1 MSIVPQRRAK
11 VVVLVALAVAFGG
24 AAQAREAPPPI
35 PADALGLYVSA
46 RGDEVAALVA
56 VEGRLLYIARAGALE
71 VTARRA
77 PTGYELVML
86 PASAAPAKAAGD
98 DDDDDDDQPKLPLPH
113 RLTLL
118 APKTSDARWR
128 LAPAP
133 FLVQLR
139 DPLAA
144 RITSRVE
151 RHELR
156 AVDEKLLRARENLR
170 TYTRLVREQP
180 AKELADRVSGIDPST
195 LPLLGGPVGSV
206 VRSLSFEL
214 DELAEAVAPGE
225 AARFAAYR
233 RALERV
239 TKDRTAMWP
248 PRDDAFLLQLA
259 ARRWP
264 TAEAFVLRGGS
275 VMSLKVAGH
284 PGFDGGANQCR
295 LGVLVPDPSLNHSL
309 PFAPFK
315 APAPGK
321 LAYFPYVFE
330 VLVNG
335 REHACDGPIAVRPF
349 HAIKR
354 GTLLLQLI
362 GDSEGRVVGALF
374 AGYMSAGFF
383 VAPDTS
389 LDALDAFL
397 ASPAAEFPPR
407 SK

>member
-1 MSIVPQRRAK
+1 VSIVPRRRAR
-11 VVVLVALAVAFGG
+11 VVVLVALAVTFGG
-24 AAQAREAPPPI
+24 AAQARATPPPI

-46 RGDEVAALVA
+46 KGDEVAALVA
-56 VEGRLLYIARAGALE
+56 VEGRLLYIARSVALE
-71 VTARRA
+71 VPARRA
-77 PTGYELVML
+77 PTGYQLAML
-86 PASAAPAKAAGD
+86 PASAVPAKAAR
-98 DDDDDDDQPKLPLPH
+98 DDDDDDQPKLPLPH

-118 APKTSDARWR
+118 APKGGDARWR
-128 LAPAP
+128 MAPAP

-144 RITSRVE
+144 RITSRGE
-151 RHELR
+151 RRELR
-156 AVDEKLLRARENLR
+156 AVDEKLLRARENLGK
-170 TYTRLVREQP
+170 YTRLVRERP
-180 AKELADRVSGIDPST
+180 AKELADEVSGIDPST
-195 LPLLGGPVGSV
+195 LPLLGGPVGFIA
-206 VRSLSFEL
+206 RSLSGEL
-214 DELAEAVAPGE
+214 DELAGAVAPGE

-239 TKDRTAMWP
+239 AKDRTAMWP
-248 PRDDAFLLQLA
+248 PGDDAFLLQLA

-275 VMSLKVAGH
+275 VMSLKVAGQ
-284 PGFDGGANQCR
+284 PGFEGGANQCR
-295 LGVLVPDPSLNHSL
+295 LGVLVPDPSWNNSQ

-335 REHACDGPIAVRPF
+335 EEHACDGPIDVRPF

-362 GDSEGRVVGALF
+362 GDTEGRVVGALF

-389 LDALDAFL
+389 LDAFEAFL
-397 ASPAAEFPPR
+397 ASPAAELPPR

>member
-1 MSIVPQRRAK
+1 MSIVPGRRAK

-24 AAQAREAPPPI
+24 AAQARETPPPI
-35 PADALGLYVSA
+35 LADALGLYVSA
-46 RGDEVAALVA
+46 KGDELAALVA

-98 DDDDDDDQPKLPLPH
+98 DDDEDDQPKLPLPR

-118 APKTSDARWR
+118 APKSGDARWR
-128 LAPAP
+128 MAPAP

-144 RITSRVE
+144 RITSRSE
-151 RHELR
+151 RRELR
-156 AVDEKLLRARENLR
+156 AVDEKVLRARENLR

-195 LPLLGGPVGSV
+195 LPLLGGPLGSV
-206 VRSLSFEL
+206 VSSLSYEL
-214 DELAEAVAPGE
+214 DELAEAVTPGE

-239 TKDRTAMWP
+239 AKDRTAMWP

-374 AGYMSAGFF
+374 AGYMSGGFF
-383 VAPDTS
+383 LAPDTS
-389 LDALDAFL
+389 LDAFEAFL

>member
-1 MSIVPQRRAK
+1 MSIVSRRCAS
-11 VVVLVALAVAFGG
+11 VVVFVALAVSFRG
-24 AAQAREAPPPI
+24 AAQAHETPSPI

-46 RGDEVAALVA
+46 NGDEVAALVA
-56 VEGRLLYIARAGALE
+56 IDGRLLYIARAGALE

-77 PTGYELVML
+77 PTGYDLVIL
-86 PASAAPAKAAGD
+86 SASAVPAKAAGD
-98 DDDDDDDQPKLPLPH
+98 DDGADGQPKLPLPR

-118 APKTSDARWR
+118 APKGGDARWR
-128 LAPAP
+128 MAPAP

-144 RITSRVE
+144 RIAARGT

-156 AVDEKLLRARENLR
+156 AVDEKLMRARQKLR
-170 TYTRLVREQP
+170 KYTRLLREQP
-180 AKELADRVSGIDPST
+180 AKELADEVSGIDPST
-195 LPLLGGPVGSV
+195 LPLLGGPVGLV

-214 DELAEAVAPGE
+214 DELAETVAPGE
-225 AARFAAYR
+225 AANFAAYR

-239 TKDRTAMWP
+239 VKDRTAMWP

-264 TAEAFVLRGGS
+264 TTEAFVLRGGS

-284 PGFDGGANQCR
+284 PGFDGGTSQCR
-295 LGVLVPDPSLNHSL
+295 LGVLVPDPSWNHSL

-315 APAPGK
+315 TPPPGK
-321 LAYFPYVFE
+321 LAYFPYVLE

-335 REHACDGPIAVRPF
+335 DKRACDGPIDVRPF
-349 HAIKR
+349 HAIQR

-362 GDSEGRVVGALF
+362 GDADGRVVGALV
-374 AGYMSAGFF
+374 AGYMSGGFF
-383 VAPDTS
+383 VAPDAS
-389 LDALDAFL
+389 LDAFDEFL
-397 ASPAAEFPPR
+397 ASPAAELPPR

>member
-98 DDDDDDDQPKLPLPH
+98 DDDDDDQPKLPLPH

-170 TYTRLVREQP
+170 KYTRLVRERP

-239 TKDRTAMWP
+239 AKDRTAMWP

>member
-1 MSIVPQRRAK
+1 VSIVPGRRAK

-24 AAQAREAPPPI
+24 AAQARETAPPI
-35 PADALGLYVSA
+35 PADALGLYVGA
-46 RGDEVAALVA
+46 KGDEVTALVA
-56 VEGRLLYIARAGALE
+56 IEGRLLYIARAGALE
-71 VTARRA
+71 VTARRT
-77 PTGYELVML
+77 PTGYELGML
-86 PASAAPAKAAGD
+86 PASAEAAGD
-98 DDDDDDDQPKLPLPH
+98 DDDEDDQPKLPLPH

-118 APKTSDARWR
+118 APKGGDARWR
-128 LAPAP
+128 MAPAP

-144 RITSRVE
+144 RITSRGE
-151 RHELR
+151 RRELR

-170 TYTRLVREQP
+170 TYTRLVRDRP

-206 VRSLSFEL
+206 VSSLSF
-214 DELAEAVAPGE
+214 ELAEAVAPGE

-239 TKDRTAMWP
+239 AKDRTAMWP

-330 VLVNG
+330 VFVNG
-335 REHACDGPIAVRPF
+335 AEHACDGPIAVRPF

>member
-1 MSIVPQRRAK
+1 MSIVPGRRAK

-35 PADALGLYVSA
+35 PAEALGLYVSA
-46 RGDEVAALVA
+46 KGDELAALVA

-98 DDDDDDDQPKLPLPH
+98 DDDDDDQPKLPLPH

-118 APKTSDARWR
+118 APKSGDARWR
-128 LAPAP
+128 MAPAP

-144 RITSRVE
+144 RITSRSE
-151 RHELR
+151 RRELR

-170 TYTRLVREQP
+170 TYTRLVRERP
-180 AKELADRVSGIDPST
+180 AQELADRVSGIDPST
-195 LPLLGGPVGSV
+195 LPLLGGPLGSV
-206 VRSLSFEL
+206 VSSLSYEL
-214 DELAEAVAPGE
+214 DELAEAVTPGE
-225 AARFAAYR
+225 AARFATYR

-239 TKDRTAMWP
+239 AKDRTAMWP

-295 LGVLVPDPSLNHSL
+295 LGVLVPDPSWNHSV

-335 REHACDGPIAVRPF
+335 AEHACDGPIAVRPF

>member
-1 MSIVPQRRAK
+1 VSIVPGRRAK

-24 AAQAREAPPPI
+24 AAQARETPPPI
-35 PADALGLYVSA
+35 LADALGLYVSA
-46 RGDEVAALVA
+46 KGDELAALVA

-98 DDDDDDDQPKLPLPH
+98 DDDEDDQPKLPLPR

-118 APKTSDARWR
+118 APKSGDARWR
-128 LAPAP
+128 MAPAP

-144 RITSRVE
+144 RITSRSE
-151 RHELR
+151 RRELR
-156 AVDEKLLRARENLR
+156 AVDEKVLRARENLR

-195 LPLLGGPVGSV
+195 LPLLGGPLGSV
-206 VRSLSFEL
+206 VSSLSYEL
-214 DELAEAVAPGE
+214 DELAEAVTPGE

-239 TKDRTAMWP
+239 AKDRTAMWP

-264 TAEAFVLRGGS
+264 TAEAFVLRGGA

-284 PGFDGGANQCR
+284 PGYDGGANQCR
-295 LGVLVPDPSLNHSL
+295 LGVLVPDPSWNHSV

-335 REHACDGPIAVRPF
+335 AEHACDGPIAVRPF

-374 AGYMSAGFF
+374 AGYMSGGFF
-383 VAPDTS
+383 LAPDTS
-389 LDALDAFL
+389 LDAFEAFL